1 MNLEDK
7 KELEEIVKKS
17 KFVLLAI
24 LILFLI
30 GLLTKS
36 CNNEAQLAQTIS
48 LYKAAEAKLITW
60 KDKDSLS
67 NAKIAILQ
75 ADNIGAFMQLETS
88 EEEIIRLKS
97 EVKKYKDKL
106 KVGGGVTVITTKGE
120 VKGTFVTDTIYIDKE
135 NNPIYRSTYNFDDWV
150 WGEVVASRD
159 SIGVSV
165 KYKEDLTF
173 VLGEEKT
180 GFLGL
185 GKRKPFAEVRLN
197 NPYSQVESMR
207 TFQVIPTP
215 ARRFGLGPTLAY
227 GVGSGFTPGVF
238 VGIGVNWNWIR
249 L

>member
-48 LYKAAEAKLITW
+48 LYKAVEAKLITW

-207 TFQVIPTP
+207 TFQVIPAP